1 MGERKKAA
9 IQKRFVR
16 IAMVVENFK
25 KVVKCDVEVVREG
38 TLHIW
43 RNKEADTT
51 ALMQM
56 VQAGRW
62 NELEQIEG
70 FFAGVYEKGRKAYL
84 FCDRLGIYPLYYFAN
99 KDGIYV
105 SPSVPELLNA
115 AKLSLTVCKEGVVSF
130 LLFTHHLAD
139 ETVFEGVKRCK
150 GGETIVIDS
159 KGGIEERIRWKEK
172 HIYQSKCSIS
182 PNELSE
188 IFVQGVKKTLSVND
202 RVLISLSGG
211 FDSRAVLGAVLECAE
226 PERITT
232 VTFGGTDTFDFQI
245 GKMVADKIGVKNI
258 TFPVTEEIFDDDFL
272 RGRAGDYGYVY
283 SAFATQPQEMLDYL
297 SGKMSEGNVSMWGAG
312 GDAITGSHLHNSDME
327 LEGCDSFEDMS
338 RLLLQKRAF
347 VPLSIVSKLMDL
359 GENEIVQITAGL
371 IERSVVGEYEKTW
384 QFLDAWDIFVRGRM
398 ELASVLPFTEEL
410 WSCPH
415 FHREYFNLMST
426 QCFDEKVHQS
436 IYKRML
442 AFRFKFL
449 FSLPT
454 KRLNGGSLVSS
465 LGRNLQ
471 WVLRARAD
479 RVNRLI
485 RRLVGRGFS
494 GVRRNYGKDQWFFG
508 SIEGRSR
515 LEHSID
521 ILVRQDILI
530 QNKQIIFDT
539 AQRNVS
545 LSSLLITLG
554 YAFER

>member
-1 MGERKKAA
+1 VLAA
-9 IQKRFVR
+9 
-16 IAMVVENFK
+16 EDFK
-25 KVVKCDVEVVREG
+25 KVVKCDFEGAEEG

-70 FFAGVYEKGRKAYL
+70 FFAGVYEKAGKTYL

-99 KDGIYV
+99 KDGICI
-105 SPSVPELLNA
+105 SPNVPELLNA
-115 AKLSLTVCKEGVVSF
+115 AKLSLTVCKEGIVSF

-139 ETVFEGVKRCK
+139 ETVFEGVKRCS
-150 GGETIVIDS
+150 GGETIVLNSQGDV
-159 KGGIEERIRWKEK
+159 EERILWKKK
-172 HIYQSKCSIS
+172 HIYKSESSIN
-182 PNELSE
+182 PDELGE
-188 IFVQGVKKTLSVND
+188 LFVQGVEHSLSVDD

-226 PERITT
+226 PDRITT

-245 GKMVADKIGVKNI
+245 GKIVAGKVGVKNI
-258 TFPVTEEIFDDDFL
+258 TFPITEKIFDDDFL
-272 RGRAGDYGYVY
+272 RHRAGDYGYVY

-410 WSCPH
+410 WSCPN
-415 FHREYFNLMST
+415 FHREYFNQMST
-426 QCFDEKVHQS
+426 QCFEEKVHQN

-442 AFRFKFL
+442 ASRFKFL

-465 LGRNLQ
+465 HGRNLY

-479 RVNRLI
+479 RINRLI
-485 RRLVGRGFS
+485 RRLVGRGVS
-494 GVRRNYGKDQWFFG
+494 GVRRNYGKDQRFFD

-521 ILVRQDILI
+521 ILLQKDVLRQ
-530 QNKQIIFDT
+530 NRKSIFET
-539 AQRNVS
+539 ARREVP
-545 LSSLLITLG
+545 LARLLITLG